1 MCVPYDTQFLL
12 RVLNIFELRAE
23 RQYTKEVRPTLLTRI
38 AVLLV
43 APYVSAAS
51 PSHAQDLS
59 PYYYDIGEPALTEIF
74 VDPHTGSDDRSGT
87 SRASALRTITEAW
100 NRIPSS
106 QTLSTGYRI
115 NLLPGTYGDDE
126 GETPSY
132 WELKRGTASAP
143 IIVRAADGQG
153 TVTFI
158 TDINMANVSYFYLTN
173 VMIKRGG
180 DTFHCEGCDHI
191 LLRGNTLIG
200 APRGRAVGDVAHE
213 TVKFNQS
220 QYIYIESNL
229 IKGAEDN
236 AIDWVAVQYGHI
248 VGNDISDSQSWCTYV
263 KGGSAY
269 IRIEANEFS
278 NCFEGGVTAGQG
290 TGLEYMTS
298 PWFRYEAY
306 DVKIINNI
314 IHDISGAALGVNGGY
329 NILLAHNTAYRIG
342 SRSHLVE
349 VVFGSRSCD
358 ENAAACQSRVNAGAW
373 GPAVIGSSNGQPIGN
388 RSVKILNNILY
399 NPAGYTV
406 GDQHF
411 AIYGPQIP
419 SAAGIP
425 SPQRSDVDL
434 EMRGNLIWNGTVSHP
449 LGIEDASQGCQSSNT
464 TCNEAQLRAD
474 NFINVIEP
482 EFLAPEQGDF
492 RPKRSSDLLSLV
504 RAALT
509 AFTPRPGTETTPE
522 GILTNSFTR
531 DRSGVE
537 SSVRPIG
544 AYTSDSSALL
554 PPTNSGSS
562 IPVSSEAPIISSLS
576 ARYLSV
582 EGGSRLSLSFVVTSV
597 NSLRSV
603 SARLS
608 NGARIR
614 LTKSGSRYSG
624 SRLMARPIRLTVTV
638 VAQDS
643 TGLTT
648 RRRAR
653 IRGS

>member
-1 MCVPYDTQFLL
+1 M
-12 RVLNIFELRAE
+12 
-23 RQYTKEVRPTLLTRI
+23 RPTLLIVITILFI
-38 AVLLV
+38 APSVG
-43 APYVSAAS
+43 AATLS
-51 PSHAQDLS
+51 YAQGFS
-59 PYYYDIGEPALTEIF
+59 PYYYEIGEPTLTDIF
-74 VDPHTGSDDRSGT
+74 VDPHGGSDDRSGT
-87 SRASALRTITEAW
+87 SRAAALRTVTEAW

-106 QTLSTGYRI
+106 QTLSKGYRI
-115 NLLPGTYGDDE
+115 NLLPGTYGDDQD
-126 GETPSY
+126 ETPSY

-153 TVTFI
+153 TVTF
-158 TDINMANVSYFYLTN
+158 TADINMANVSYFYLIN
-173 VMIKRGG
+173 IMIKRGG

-200 APRGRAVGDVAHE
+200 APRGRTVGDVAHE

-220 QYIYIESNL
+220 QNIYIESNL

-269 IRIEANEFS
+269 IRIEGNEFS

-306 DVKIINNI
+306 DVKIFNNI

-329 NILLAHNTAYRIG
+329 NVLLAHNTAYRIG

-358 ENAAACQSRVNAGAW
+358 ENAAGCLSRVTAGAW
-373 GPAVIGSSNGQPIGN
+373 GPSVVGDPNGQPIGN
-388 RSVKILNNILY
+388 RSVKVLNNILY
-399 NPAGYTV
+399 NPSGFSV

-419 SAAGIP
+419 TTAGIP

-434 EMRGNLIWNGTVSHP
+434 EIKGNLIWNGSSSHP
-449 LGIEDASQGCQSSNT
+449 LGIEDANQGCQPSNT
-464 TCNEAQLRAD
+464 TCNEVQLRVD
-474 NFINVIEP
+474 NFINVVEP
-482 EFLAPEQGDF
+482 ELLAPERNDF
-492 RPKRSSDLLSLV
+492 RPKGGSTILSLV
-504 RAALT
+504 PAPLT
-509 AFTPRPGTETTPE
+509 AFIPRAGSETTPE

-531 DRSGVE
+531 DRSSAE
-537 SSVRPIG
+537 SSPRSIG
-544 AYTSDSSALL
+544 AYSSASSGLL

-562 IPVSSEAPIISSLS
+562 IPELSSAPTISSLS
-576 ARYLSV
+576 ARYSPV
-582 EGGSRLSLSFVVTSV
+582 TGGYRLSLSFVVTSV

-608 NGARIR
+608 DGTSIR
-614 LTKSGSRYSG
+614 VRRRRGSRYTG
-624 SRLMARPIRLTVTV
+624 ALLLESRQQRSVVV
-638 VAQDS
+638 VARDTS
-643 TGLTT
+643 GLTT
-648 RRRAR
+648 RKKVR
-653 IRGS
+653 INASDL